1 MVRTILSQSKNVWFK
16 SSRECS
22 FMINEEGI
30 KKIIFVFKNS
40 SKELKNTIENK
51 QVLNHNEK
59 ELWNVLNIIKNNFD
73 EIKKNENYKI
83 LLKEM
88 YNYNTLLNEYN
99 KISKNKLRTL
109 GDYFRDI
116 GLKTSKSS
124 VFTRFNY

>member
-1 MVRTILSQSKNVWFK
+1 
-16 SSRECS
+16 
-22 FMINEEGI
+22 MINKEGI

-73 EIKKNENYKI
+73 ENKKNEKYKI